1 MLFLRKIYQFLV
13 YFIFEVLFPSAMKEN
28 YIYISPEDI
37 KEEKE
42 NSMPFIE
49 NMEKEDSLLLKEF
62 RFNLGADLSTDME
75 ILEKMERLWFVFS
88 KKITEEEKIDINTIV
103 YSYGIYPYWDASGKD
118 ELRIELFSPE
128 KLEEIRRKHTPPVF
142 PNTFRLVE
150 EDEEEYHAPPP
161 KKEERK
167 PNYWYRSNE
176 NFKRPEERR
185 LSKKK
190 DEDGWTTVS
199 KRK

>member
-1 MLFLRKIYQFLV
+1 MLILRKLYEFLIYVL
-13 YFIFEVLFPSAMKEN
+13 FEVLFVPTMKEN
-28 YIYISPEDI
+28 YIYISQEDI

-42 NSMPFIE
+42 NSMPFME
-49 NMEKEDSLLLKEF
+49 NIQKDDSPLLKEF
-62 RFNLGADLSTDME
+62 RSNIAADLSTDME
-75 ILEKMERLWFVFS
+75 VLEKMERLWFIFP
-88 KKITEEEKIDINTIV
+88 KKVTEEEKIDINTIV

-118 ELRIELFSPE
+118 ELRIELFSLE
-128 KLEEIRRKHTPPVF
+128 KLEEIRRKHRPPVF

-176 NFKRPEERR
+176 NFKKPEERR
-185 LSKKK
+185 LPKKK
-190 DEDGWTTVS
+190 EDDGWTTVS